1 MYDKAGKYIR
11 LSNTQIRIPSP
22 IILSLKKV
30 STPGNFKYTNQDSLP
45 SLPDYFGSLKRY
57 LLLVILNTQIRIP
70 SPTLPIIQEV
80 LKDIFSWEF

>member
-30 STPGNFKYTNQDSLP
+30 STPGNFKYTNHDSLP
-45 SLPDYFGSLKRY
+45 NSPDCSGSLKRY
-57 LLLVILNTQIRIP
+57 LLLGILNTQIRIP
-70 SPTLPIIQEV
+70 SPTLPIILEV
-80 LKDIFSWEF
+80 LKGIYSW

>member
-30 STPGNFKYTNQDSLP
+30 STPICVFKIP
-45 SLPDYFGSLKRY
+45 RRRY
-57 LLLVILNTQIRIP
+57 LLR
-70 SPTLPIIQEV
+70 LPEQSGE
-80 LKDIFSWEF
+80 LGRES